1 MCASQIVE
9 SNIGMLSVFIILS
22 YRMSY
27 CAKCMLKGMPFGKD
41 VRETLRCVIPQK
53 AGSSTCLLRV

>member
-1 MCASQIVE
+1 
-9 SNIGMLSVFIILS
+9 MLSVFIILS